1 MKRSSKDSHYY
12 YINLKRQNK
21 VSEYYTPLPE
31 EIKVGL
37 EVETNNCST
46 APKEEQVWH
55 KLTVSEYI
63 IDGIKSDLM
72 GHCPQIEVQAR
83 TQSIR
88 VKKQ

>member
-1 MKRSSKDSHYY
+1 M
-12 YINLKRQNK
+12 
-21 VSEYYTPLPE
+21 SEYYTPLPE